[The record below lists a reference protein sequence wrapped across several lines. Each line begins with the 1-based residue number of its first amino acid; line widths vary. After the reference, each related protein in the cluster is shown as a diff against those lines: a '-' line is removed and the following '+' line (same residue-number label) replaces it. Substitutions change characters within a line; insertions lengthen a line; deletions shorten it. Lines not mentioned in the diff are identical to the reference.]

1 MKKIETKT
9 LSVKKYINKVRPYL
23 KDIVNILKKSCTLE
37 IQLTMG
43 NNLVSSKDN
52 DEEHVM
58 YSKSHKKEIMIN
70 GIADELTEKS
80 FKFE

>member
-1 MKKIETKT
+1 MR
-9 LSVKKYINKVRPYL
+9 N
-23 KDIVNILKKSCTLE
+23 NIA
-37 IQLTMG
+37 
-43 NNLVSSKDN
+43 SSKDN